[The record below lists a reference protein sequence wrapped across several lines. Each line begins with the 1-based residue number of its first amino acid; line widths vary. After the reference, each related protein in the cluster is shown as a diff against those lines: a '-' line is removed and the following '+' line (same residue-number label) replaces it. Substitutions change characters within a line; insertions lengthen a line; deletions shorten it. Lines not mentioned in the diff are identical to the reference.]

1 MVAATQS
8 PTSQRWSEGPADSV
22 RQWIEMMGTSA
33 KSRWMEDILVLPSD
47 QVYRVDFA
55 KLVAE
60 HRRSLADITI
70 VCHEVPEA
78 KAQQFGIVKVRAG
91 LAVPSSVDLGMGYS
105 PPQNPEETITL
116 MSHDESAQVDRGN
129 KITSFSEKPVGDEKT
144 MMSMDW

>member
-78 KAQQFGIVKVRAG
+78 KAQQFGIVKVRDAP
-91 LAVPSSVDLGMGYS
+91 AVPPQLAWEWVLLSLRIQKRSVHS
-105 PPQNPEETITL
+105 
-116 MSHDESAQVDRGN
+116 
-129 KITSFSEKPVGDEKT
+129 
-144 MMSMDW
+144 